1 MNFLPVN
8 QPNDP
13 PQTGAQAARS
23 DPTPIAVE
31 YDHSKLTRTLEWIS
45 ARLNFYRIHLLHFI
59 LTPLISAAIFYASNG
74 ENYHS
79 YVDSLYM
86 VSPFERAKNSA
97 SIPGTD

>member
-13 PQTGAQAARS
+13 PQPSRAPAEAVGQSS
-23 DPTPIAVE
+23 DLTPLE
-31 YDHSKLTRTLEWIS
+31 YDPARVARALEWVS

-74 ENYHS
+74 QNKHS

-86 VSPFERAKNSA
+86 VSPAPTHE
-97 SIPGTD
+97 

>member
-13 PQTGAQAARS
+13 PHSSPPPAEHAAQTS
-23 DPTPIAVE
+23 DYASRP
-31 YDHSKLTRTLEWIS
+31 YDPGQLGRALEWTS
-45 ARLNFYRIHLLHFI
+45 ARLNFYRIHLLHFT

-74 ENYHS
+74 QNSHS

-86 VSPFERAKNSA
+86 VS
-97 SIPGTD
+97 